1 MNTILFYKRTNE
13 RIYVILICSPK
24 TLKKKSC
31 LIKNFKDRSKIQKN
45 FKIKEEERKKERKKE
60 NKITTEF
67 LTRCTIAVF
76 E

>member
-45 FKIKEEERKKERKKE
+45 FKIKEEEEERKKE
-60 NKITTEF
+60 NKITTKF
-67 LTRCTIAVF
+67 LTCCTIAVY